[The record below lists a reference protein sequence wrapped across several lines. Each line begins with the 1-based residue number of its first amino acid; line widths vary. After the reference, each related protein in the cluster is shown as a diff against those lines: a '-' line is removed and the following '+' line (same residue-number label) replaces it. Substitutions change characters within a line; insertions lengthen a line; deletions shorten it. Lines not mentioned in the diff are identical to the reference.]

1 MNMKL
6 SENEQIRQIIYE
18 VEKAVTGKRE
28 CIMKVLASI
37 LAGGHILLEDVPGVG
52 KTTLAVAFSKALSLS
67 TRRVQFTPDV
77 LPSDILGFS
86 MYDKKSDEFVYRP
99 GSIMCNL
106 FLADE
111 INRTSPKTQSALLE
125 VMEEGIVTVDGYSY
139 KVPEPFIV
147 IATQNPKGSAGTQLL
162 PESQLDRFMICM
174 SLGYPDEESE
184 LMILK
189 NKAAD
194 ISAESVKPVIS
205 AGQLMEMIN
214 GVSGIYIHDQVYSYM
229 VRLMKA
235 TRENEYIELGVS
247 PRGTIAMSR
256 IVRAWAF
263 LQGREYVIPGD
274 VSDLFMDIAKHRIV
288 LSTRARATRVTEE
301 EVLSDILKTVNTP
314 SVSGGKKR
322 RKPEKQ
328 S

>member
-1 MNMKL
+1 
-6 SENEQIRQIIYE
+6 
-18 VEKAVTGKRE
+18 
-28 CIMKVLASI
+28 
-37 LAGGHILLEDVPGVG
+37 
-52 KTTLAVAFSKALSLS
+52 
-67 TRRVQFTPDV
+67 
-77 LPSDILGFS
+77 
-86 MYDKKSDEFVYRP
+86 
-99 GSIMCNL
+99 
-106 FLADE
+106 
-111 INRTSPKTQSALLE
+111 
-125 VMEEGIVTVDGYSY
+125 
-139 KVPEPFIV
+139 
-147 IATQNPKGSAGTQLL
+147 
-162 PESQLDRFMICM
+162 
-174 SLGYPDEESE
+174 
-184 LMILK
+184 
-189 NKAAD
+189 
-194 ISAESVKPVIS
+194 
-205 AGQLMEMIN
+205 MEMIN

-288 LSTRARATRVTEE
+288 LSTRASATRVTEE

>member
-28 CIMKVLASI
+28 CIMKVFASI

-77 LPSDILGFS
+77 FPSDILGFS

-125 VMEEGIVTVDGYSY
+125 VMEEGMVTVDGYSY

-214 GVSGIYIHDQVYSYM
+214 GVSEIYIHDQVYSYM

>member
-1 MNMKL
+1 MH
-6 SENEQIRQIIYE
+6 NEGICFYSCRRTYTSYIIC
-18 VEKAVTGKRE
+18 RI
-28 CIMKVLASI
+28 CS
-37 LAGGHILLEDVPGVG
+37 